1 MAIRIPSAKTYNRQ
15 NPKVR
20 DNVVERIEV
29 GAVEITPNNEYET
42 PVYNSVIDMADTT
55 IAGTNSKSA
64 TQVKRESDEY
74 LALTNASGAIIYD
87 IYATIKEIKIKKVEG
102 NKAISRLFT
111 ALKSSGESYTQINKK
126 VSKTIY
132 KYEVADSLTYTGVT
146 EGTNVN
152 GYYDFDNIRRYT
164 GDKTVYQKRE
174 FIDDF
179 QRFSVRFYD
188 NGGGYGFSIT
198 VTPNPTGIEEA
209 TDMDLSAIDLFTYA
223 RAYISSDEKTT
234 VAFDTLKIDEPYKEK
249 ELDWEETD
257 EYYIIKNIKFL
268 YERDMYACATRY
280 MTPAVNST
288 ISPAQVIEIKQIAN
302 QAEITLYGNT
312 IGIDLNDKTV
322 YINGEAQK
330 KVHSVEG
337 NELMQTSNY
346 LLDSGAKAIET
357 MYGATQ
363 KEYELGKETATIRC
377 SIGDYYDYK
386 SGEKVISADFIGKDT
401 FHDEYQEV
409 EYIESTG
416 TQYIDTG
423 IYSDKNTE
431 VELVG
436 KTAGTGTQYLFGC
449 SLAGTRYMLAQQNSG
464 SYLIFDFISSNFRTA
479 SSIVGYSD
487 FHKIVIKDNNFSI
500 DDKPIGSIESYSNF
514 TPTTTSWLFGANGS
528 SPSACIIKYCK
539 VWQSGNLV
547 RDFIPVYRKSDGA
560 IGLYDLVGKSFYANA
575 GTGTFLKGSDTEVE
589 VEPTGKALKMSF
601 EIGDEVIPMVY
612 GADGKDYP
620 MSTYKNGSPKVFV
633 VRGSKIFYDGAIFQE
648 IFLQERLTN

>member
-1 MAIRIPSAKTYNRQ
+1 MAILIPSKNIYEKQ

-20 DNVVERIEV
+20 DNVIERIEI

-42 PVYNSVIDMADTT
+42 PVYNEILDLNTFIEQENNEKQRYIVDT
-55 IAGTNSKSA
+55 GTDG
-64 TQVKRESDEY
+64 ESMYYNYAYVY
-74 LALTNASGAIIYD
+74 LNN
-87 IYATIKEIKIKKVEG
+87 KIK
-102 NKAISRLFT
+102 
-111 ALKSSGESYTQINKK
+111 YINKK
-126 VSKTIY
+126 ITINKLKNNNLISKIYYGKNKDDEEEIEYSLRLKKEKKPIYAKIQMTGYQATILEKSYGEITESTEIIQTSNERQFPIMPILISKTVFGATASLNGVNDPTNLLISY
-132 KYEVADSLTYTGVT
+132 KKNEENYEIEIQILEY
-146 EGTNVN
+146 
-152 GYYDFDNIRRYT
+152 
-164 GDKTVYQKRE
+164 
-174 FIDDF
+174 
-179 QRFSVRFYD
+179 FYAE
-188 NGGGYGFSIT
+188 NFKGGYDIVGPLNRPT
-198 VTPNPTGIEEA
+198 VEINVEGEVEEYTP
-209 TDMDLSAIDLFTYA
+209 LSL
-223 RAYISSDEKTT
+223 
-234 VAFDTLKIDEPYKEK
+234 
-249 ELDWEETD
+249 
-257 EYYIIKNIKFL
+257 
-268 YERDMYACATRY
+268 
-280 MTPAVNST
+280 
-288 ISPAQVIEIKQIAN
+288 
-302 QAEITLYGNT
+302 EITLYGNT
-312 IGIDLNDKTV
+312 IGIDLTDKTV

-363 KEYELGKETATIRC
+363 KEYALGKETATIRC

-423 IYSDKNTE
+423 I
-431 VELVG
+431 
-436 KTAGTGTQYLFGC
+436 KTSNSLSFEIRTNYANGTLLGAQDSSNAEKCIAIAGSSNSEYVRFL
-449 SLAGTRYMLAQQNSG
+449 SG
-464 SYLIFDFISSNFRTA
+464 SAGQFLGIPVNTYGFYDLTIKAGKATLTYNNKPTDISLTTKNNKIDLPIYIFARNVDGVA
-479 SSIVGYSD
+479 SGYSPRKL
-487 FHKIVIKDNNFSI
+487 FYFKVYDN
-500 DDKPIGSIESYSNF
+500 
-514 TPTTTSWLFGANGS
+514 
-528 SPSACIIKYCK
+528 
-539 VWQSGNLV
+539 GNLV

-560 IGLYDLVGKSFYANA
+560 IGLYDLVEKSFYANA
-575 GTGTFLKGSDTEVE
+575 GTGTFLKGADTEVE